1 MRSEAKRNWAL
12 TPNQR
17 AEAKTLFL
25 FFSGKNGLG
34 VRAQFRS
41 LLSFAGN
48 NLVRNWDLTP
58 KPTLLRAVPTLPL
71 RPRKPVLRRHR
82 RSGRRA

>member
-17 AEAKTLFL
+17 AEAKTCSRHKFFSGKSGF

-41 LLSFAGN
+41 LPSFAGN
-48 NLVRNWDLTP
+48 NVVLNWDLTP
-58 KPTLLRAVPTLPL
+58 KPYYFSLEIIW
-71 RPRKPVLRRHR
+71 
-82 RSGRRA
+82 S